1 MKNLIKV
8 KDHPHLYRD
17 EDTGAIVNCDDV
29 AYDRYMNRVKRK
41 NSEKEE
47 LNNMKKD
54 ILDIIVKIL
63 NCILKKSTFKIQRH
77 FVAWR

>member
-8 KDHPHLYRD
+8 KDYPHLFRD
-17 EDTGAIVNCDDV
+17 EDTGAIINYDDI
-29 AYDRYMNRVKRK
+29 AYDRYISKVKRK

-54 ILDIIVKIL
+54 IEEIKNLLKDFL
-63 NCILKKSTFKIQRH
+63 NQ
-77 FVAWR
+77 

>member
-17 EDTGAIVNCDDV
+17 EDTGAIVNCDS
-29 AYDRYMNRVKRK
+29 AGYDRYMNRVKRK

-54 ILDIIVKIL
+54 IEEIKALLRELVK
-63 NCILKKSTFKIQRH
+63 NN
-77 FVAWR
+77 

>member
-17 EDTGAIVNCDDV
+17 EDTGAIVNCDNIS
-29 AYDRYMNRVKRK
+29 YDRYMSKVKRK
-41 NSEKEE
+41 KSEKEE

-54 ILDIIVKIL
+54 IEEIKNL
-63 NCILKKSTFKIQRH
+63 LKDFLSK
-77 FVAWR
+77 